1 MRALSAMSSLV
12 AVAERHHR
20 QVNHVPGWFIRFA
33 NSNILFTGIPT
44 VAVVLLLVGLRLA
57 GRRGEGRASWTD
69 FDFGLQLV
77 IAAIVT
83 VPAATT
89 LRVAKELFAVTG
101 TSPRSTIEISAVI
114 LVSLVIVAVVLVRAH
129 GAARPSGPGD
139 TPTFAD
145 LAFGVFVPNL
155 AGIFA
160 VMLVLLFASRGGT
173 LHG

>member
-1 MRALSAMSSLV
+1 MHALSAMSSFV

-20 QVNHVPGWFIRFA
+20 QVNHVPGWFTRFA
-33 NSNILFTGIPT
+33 NSNVLFTGIPT
-44 VAVVLLLVGLRLA
+44 IAIVLLLVGLRLA
-57 GRRGEGRASWTD
+57 GRRGAGRVGWTEL
-69 FDFGLQLV
+69 DFGLQLV
-77 IAAIVT
+77 IAAIVA

-89 LRVAKELFAVTG
+89 LRVAKELFAVSG

-114 LVSLVIVAVVLVRAH
+114 LVSLVIVAVVLARAS
-129 GAARPSGPGD
+129 AARRRSGPAE
-139 TPTFAD
+139 TPTSAD

-155 AGIFA
+155 AGVFA